1 MLAAMLLPAPG
12 LDPLS
17 KPQRLPKV
25 GIRPPYVK
33 VSTCPINTKTLPSQ
47 IKSLSFLPV
56 LHRNFGTPPLQ
67 SPFAISHDC
76 DTIGQRDPS
85 SCPAQSS
92 TGSKCLRFSQT
103 QYFPR
108 SATASNKGKPPV
120 PPHRPMWEE
129 ANIKK
134 RKAVIKEAH
143 VKPTNKQTKP
153 ILLHLTDLEFQI
165 SWRQKAK
172 TNLD

>member
-17 KPQRLPKV
+17 KPQRLPKI
-25 GIRPPYVK
+25 GIHPPYVK

-76 DTIGQRDPS
+76 DTMGQRDPIQLS
-85 SCPAQSS
+85 SSVLQWLKMPAVQPN
-92 TGSKCLRFSQT
+92 TIFSKVCHSLQQRQT
-103 QYFPR
+103 TCTTLPSHVGR
-108 SATASNKGKPPV
+108 GK
-120 PPHRPMWEE
+120 H
-129 ANIKK
+129 
-134 RKAVIKEAH
+134 
-143 VKPTNKQTKP
+143 
-153 ILLHLTDLEFQI
+153 
-165 SWRQKAK
+165 
-172 TNLD
+172 